1 MAAVMRPQGFTI
13 IETAQYSM
21 PLSPFPYKPEMKR
34 MLEYNLRYFPAAA
47 TAMLQRFVAPEHSL
61 EQVGEMQR
69 LHYKFYASVGQKPA

>member
-1 MAAVMRPQGFTI
+1 
-13 IETAQYSM
+13 
-21 PLSPFPYKPEMKR
+21 

-69 LHYKFYASVGQKPA
+69 EATELAFSGKIDRLHYKFYASVGQKPA